1 MGGDSVAT
9 IKDIAK
15 RSGVSAATVSRILNG
30 HPTVNPDLRDRVLQ
44 VARELNYQ
52 PNAVARS
59 LVSSRSR
66 LLGVVIPDIVNPFFP
81 DVVRAV
87 EDVAAQH
94 GYGVLLS
101 NTDWN
106 LYREKESLGIL
117 RSRQVDGIVLV
128 PSQVEPHLDWLSR
141 SSIPVALLTR
151 TNPDF
156 DSVETDHFRGGYL
169 VARHLVDLG
178 HTRMAVIGDT
188 CDPKYKGFRKGL
200 IDAQIPV
207 ATNLYSWQLSKNDA
221 SQEGAYQLTL
231 RMLREYE
238 KASETGWSG
247 GGPRVEEERQ
257 TQRLSERPTAI
268 FAQNDLMAIGVLM
281 ALEELGVQ
289 VPAEMAVVGFDN
301 ILLAAAVRPALTS
314 VAQPTYEL
322 GRIATELLI
331 ERIES
336 GSQLPP
342 RHIVLEPRL
351 VVRASTT
358 RLRQQS
364 AVDSTAS

>member
-1 MGGDSVAT
+1 MPT

-15 RSGVSAATVSRILNG
+15 RCGVSVATVSRVLNG
-30 HPTVNPDLRDRVLQ
+30 HPTVSRDLRERVLQ
-44 VARELNYQ
+44 AARDLNYQ

-94 GYGVLLS
+94 GYSVLLS

-141 SSIPVALLTR
+141 SSIPVTLLTR
-151 TNPDF
+151 TSPNF

-188 CDPKYKGFRKGL
+188 SDPKYKGFRKAL
-200 IDAQIPV
+200 IDGQIPV

-221 SQEGAYQLTL
+221 TQEGAYQLTL
-231 RMLREYE
+231 QKMREFE
-238 KASETGWSG
+238 QSTQTGSWAD
-247 GGPRVEEERQ
+247 RR
-257 TQRLSERPTAI
+257 ERPTAI

-281 ALEELGVQ
+281 ALEELGFG
-289 VPAEMAVVGFDN
+289 VPEDMAVVGFDN

-322 GRIATELLI
+322 GRLATELLI

-336 GSQLPP
+336 GRQLPP

-358 RLRQQS
+358 RLRKQS
-364 AVDSTAS
+364 TTEGAASSP

>member
-1 MGGDSVAT
+1 MPT

-15 RSGVSAATVSRILNG
+15 RCGVSVATVSRVLNG
-30 HPTVNPDLRDRVLQ
+30 HPTVSRDLRERVLQ
-44 VARELNYQ
+44 AARDLNYQ

-94 GYGVLLS
+94 GYSVLLS

-141 SSIPVALLTR
+141 SSIPVTLLTR
-151 TNPDF
+151 TSPNF
-156 DSVETDHFRGGYL
+156 DSVETDHFHGGYL

-188 CDPKYKGFRKGL
+188 SDPKYKGFRKGL
-200 IDAQIPV
+200 IDGQIPV

-221 SQEGAYQLTL
+221 TQEGAYQLTL
-231 RMLREYE
+231 QKMREFE
-238 KASETGWSG
+238 QFAQIGSPAGRESWA
-247 GGPRVEEERQ
+247 ERP
-257 TQRLSERPTAI
+257 ERPTAI

-281 ALEELGVQ
+281 ALEELGIR
-289 VPAEMAVVGFDN
+289 VPEEMAVVGFDN
-301 ILLAAAVRPALTS
+301 TLLAAAVRPGLTS

-322 GRIATELLI
+322 GRLATELLI

-336 GSQLPP
+336 GRQLPP

-358 RLRQQS
+358 RLRKRATTES
-364 AVDSTAS
+364 PASSP

>member
-1 MGGDSVAT
+1 MVT

-15 RSGVSAATVSRILNG
+15 LSGVSPATVSRILNG
-30 HPTVNPDLRDRVLQ
+30 HPTVSPELRERVLQ
-44 VARELNYQ
+44 LARELNYQ

-66 LLGVVIPDIVNPFFP
+66 LLGVVIPDISNPFFP

-94 GYGVLLS
+94 GYSVLLS

-128 PSQVEPHLDWLSR
+128 PSQVEPHLDWLTR

-151 TNPDF
+151 TNPSF

-169 VARHLVDLG
+169 VAKHLVDLG
-178 HTRMAVIGDT
+178 HTHMAVIGDT
-188 CDPKYKGFRKGL
+188 CDPKYKGFREGL

-221 SQEGAYQLTL
+221 TQEGAYQLTL
-231 RMLREYE
+231 QKMREFE
-238 KASETGWSG
+238 QLKQNRAQAG
-247 GGPRVEEERQ
+247 GMPTDQ
-257 TQRLSERPTAI
+257 QLERPTAI

-281 ALEELGVQ
+281 ALEELGVK
-289 VPAEMAVVGFDN
+289 VPEEMAVVGFDN
-301 ILLAAAVRPALTS
+301 IRLAAAVRPALTT
-314 VAQPTYEL
+314 VAQPSYEL

-336 GSQLPP
+336 RREIPP

-351 VVRASTT
+351 VVRGSTT
-358 RLRQQS
+358 RLRQQAPVELSSREAIPDHGSS
-364 AVDSTAS
+364 A